1 MKYLFLLLLFT
12 IPVLSKAQEDTVK
25 KIERPCPST
34 FELKKGG
41 GTYIL
46 RYASN
51 HPIAESNKKIKQ
63 LIIYIHGA
71 RRNGLDYYEWGEAA
85 VKAANK
91 DDETLFI
98 SPQFTS
104 LKDLEDH
111 KHNENHLFWANNNWR
126 IGDESVSSKKRKMA
140 EAFSSFSLVDS
151 MIARVCDPKLFP
163 KLKKIIVI
171 GHSAGGQFVQR
182 YAGMT
187 PMPNL
192 LMEHPEK
199 FGRGYKFRFIIMNSS
214 SYLYF
219 DDRRPVKKGDV
230 LTFVKPDST
239 GCGDYNEYPKGFEK
253 LNPYSAKIG
262 EATIKQQF
270 LARDIAFILGG
281 SDVDMNDPS
290 MDKTCSG
297 NLQGRFRLE
306 RGQFYYEY
314 VQLFSK
320 KGKIHSVEVVPN
332 VAHSGEKMVISK
344 AALWY
349 LFN

>member
-1 MKYLFLLLLFT
+1 MKYLIPFLFFLFA
-12 IPVLSKAQEDTVK
+12 IPTFTTAQEDTVK

-34 FELKKGG
+34 FDILKGG
-41 GTYIL
+41 KTYTL

-51 HPIAESNKKIKQ
+51 HPIAEPNKKIKQ

-85 VKAANK
+85 VTAENK
-91 DDETLFI
+91 DESTLFI

-111 KHNENHLFWANNNWR
+111 NHNENHLFWANNNWR
-126 IGDESVSSKKRKMA
+126 IGVESVSSKKRKMG

-151 MIARVCDPKLFP
+151 IIARVCDPKLFP
-163 KLKKIIVI
+163 KLKKVIVI

-182 YAGMT
+182 YAGMA
-187 PMPNL
+187 PIL
-192 LMEHPEK
+192 
-199 FGRGYKFRFIIMNSS
+199 RGYKFRFIVMNPS

-219 DDRRPVKKGDV
+219 DERRPIKMGDK
-230 LTFVKPDST
+230 LTFLKPDST

-253 LNPYSAKIG
+253 LNPYAAKIG
-262 EATIKQQF
+262 AETIKQQF
-270 LARDIAFILGG
+270 LTRDIVFVLGG

-297 NLQGRFRLE
+297 NMQGRFRLE

-314 VQLFSK
+314 VKLFSK
-320 KGKIHSVEVVPN
+320 KDKIHRIEVVPN
-332 VAHSGEKMVISK
+332 VAHSGDKMVN
-344 AALWY
+344 AAITQKY
-349 LFN
+349 LFE

>member
-1 MKYLFLLLLFT
+1 MKYLIPLLFFLFA

-34 FELKKGG
+34 FEIKKGG
-41 GTYIL
+41 GTYTL

-51 HPIAESNKKIKQ
+51 HLITKPNKKIKQ

-71 RRNGLDYYEWGEAA
+71 RRNGLDYYDWGEAA
-85 VKAANK
+85 VKTAK
-91 DDETLFI
+91 KEDETLFI

-111 KHNENHLFWANNNWR
+111 NHDNTHLFWANNNWR
-126 IGDESVSSKKRKMA
+126 SGDESVSSKKRKMG
-140 EAFSSFSLVDS
+140 ETFSSFSLVDS
-151 MIARVCDPKLFP
+151 MISRVCDPKLFP
-163 KLKKIIVI
+163 KLKKVIVI

-187 PMPNL
+187 PMPNIL
-192 LMEHPEK
+192 
-199 FGRGYKFRFIIMNSS
+199 RGYTFRFIVMNSS

-230 LTFVKPDST
+230 LTFAKPDST
-239 GCGDYNEYPKGFEK
+239 GCGDYNQYPKGFEK
-253 LNPYSAKIG
+253 LNPYAAKIG
-262 EATIKQQF
+262 EAGIVQQF
-270 LARDIAFILGG
+270 LSRDIVFIFGG

-290 MDKTCSG
+290 MDKSCSG

-306 RGQFYYEY
+306 RGQFFYEY

-320 KGKIHSVEVVPN
+320 NKKIHHVEVVPN
-332 VAHSGEKMVISK
+332 VAHSGELMVNS
-344 AALWY
+344 AAARKY
-349 LFN
+349 LFD

>member
-1 MKYLFLLLLFT
+1 MKYLIPFLFFLFA
-12 IPVLSKAQEDTVK
+12 IPTFTTAQEDTVK

-34 FELKKGG
+34 FDILKGG
-41 GTYIL
+41 KTYTL

-51 HPIAESNKKIKQ
+51 HPIAEPNKKIKQ

-85 VKAANK
+85 VTAENK
-91 DDETLFI
+91 DESTLFI

-111 KHNENHLFWANNNWR
+111 NHNENHLFWANNNWR
-126 IGDESVSSKKRKMA
+126 IGDESVSSKKRKMG

-151 MIARVCDPKLFP
+151 IIARVCDPKLFP
-163 KLKKIIVI
+163 KLKKVIVI

-182 YAGMT
+182 YAGMA
-187 PMPNL
+187 PIL
-192 LMEHPEK
+192 
-199 FGRGYKFRFIIMNSS
+199 RGYKFRFIVMNPS

-219 DDRRPVKKGDV
+219 DERRPIKTGDK
-230 LTFVKPDST
+230 LTFSKPDST

-253 LNPYSAKIG
+253 LNPYAAKIG
-262 EATIKQQF
+262 AETIKQQF
-270 LARDIAFILGG
+270 LTRDIVFVLGG

-297 NLQGRFRLE
+297 NMQGRFRLE

-314 VQLFSK
+314 LQLFSK
-320 KGKIHSVEVVPN
+320 KGKIHKVDVVPN
-332 VAHSGEKMVISK
+332 VAHSGEKMVASR
-344 AALWY
+344 AATWY
-349 LFN
+349 MFGF

>member
-1 MKYLFLLLLFT
+1 MKYLILILLFLFAMPIT
-12 IPVLSKAQEDTVK
+12 GKAQEDTVK

-34 FELKKGG
+34 FEIQKGEKTYALRYQSNHFLKK
-41 GTYIL
+41 
-46 RYASN
+46 
-51 HPIAESNKKIKQ
+51 PNKKIKQ
-63 LIIYIHGA
+63 LIVYIHGA

-85 VKAANK
+85 VKEANK

-111 KHNENHLFWANNNWR
+111 KHDDTHLFWTNNNWR
-126 IGDESVSSKKRKMA
+126 IGDESVSSKKRKMDD
-140 EAFSSFSLVDS
+140 AFSSFSLVDS
-151 MIARVCDPKLFP
+151 MIARACNRKLFP
-163 KLKKIIVI
+163 KLKKITII

-187 PMPNL
+187 PMPNIL
-192 LMEHPEK
+192 
-199 FGRGYKFRFIIMNSS
+199 RGYKFKFIVMNSS

-219 DDRRPVKKGDV
+219 DDRRPVKTATD
-230 LTFVKPDST
+230 LTFTRPDTT
-239 GCGDYNEYPKGFEK
+239 GCGDYNQYPKGFEK
-253 LNPYSAKIG
+253 LNPYALKIG
-262 EATIKQQF
+262 VETIKKQF
-270 LARDIAFILGG
+270 LTRDIAFILGG

-314 VQLFSK
+314 LQLFSK
-320 KGKIHSVEVVPN
+320 KGKTHAVEVVPN
-332 VAHSGEKMVISK
+332 VAHSGEKMISNVITRK
-344 AALWY
+344 Y
-349 LFN
+349 LFD